1 MRIELTSI
9 SARGNGEELDVAF
22 VFDTPGM
29 DRERAVFTISSRQY
43 LSLSLMRGETD
54 EETADAV
61 EHASNVWAATKKGI
75 LLLGYGAVS
84 PKAMR
89 TKLISK
95 GFDKTVA
102 EEAAEELVAMGLIVP
117 DSDASALARRC
128 VAKLWGR
135 KRIAAEL
142 YEKGYSSNAVDAAMA
157 YLEDSQI
164 DFAGN
169 CRALIEKRYD
179 TLPSDITERKRLY
192 AALCRYGYSSSEI
205 KQAMEG
211 MRPDR

>member
-1 MRIELTSI
+1 MYTRRYPTPPSHLTPPPDYS
-9 SARGNGEELDVAF
+9 G
-22 VFDTPGM
+22 T
-29 DRERAVFTISSRQY
+29 
-43 LSLSLMRGETD
+43 
-54 EETADAV
+54 
-61 EHASNVWAATKKGI
+61 
-75 LLLGYGAVS
+75 
-84 PKAMR
+84 AMR
-89 TKLISK
+89 QRQEEEEVLIPPPPA
-95 GFDKTVA
+95 TPEA

-135 KRIAAEL
+135 NRIAAEL

-164 DFAGN
+164 DFVGN
-169 CRALIEKRYD
+169 CRALIGKRYD

-205 KQAMEG
+205 KQAMES